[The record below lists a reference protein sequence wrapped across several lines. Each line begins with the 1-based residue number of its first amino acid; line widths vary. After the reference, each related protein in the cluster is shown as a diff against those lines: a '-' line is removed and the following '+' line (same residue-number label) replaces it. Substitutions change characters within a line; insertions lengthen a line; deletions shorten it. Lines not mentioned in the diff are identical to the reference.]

1 MQTDYIIDKFRE
13 AGFEISEAQAAQF
26 FRYYGLLT
34 EWNEKFN
41 LTAITDFEEVVVK
54 HFIDSCL
61 GASLVENKAGTLC
74 DIGTGAGFP
83 GIPLKIM
90 FPELQVLLVDSLNKR
105 VVFLNE
111 VIKELGLK
119 DITAIHGRAEEITR
133 KAEYREMYDTCVSRA
148 VAALPS
154 LSELCIPFVKKGG
167 LFIAYKSQKAG
178 EEFEASANALDTLGC
193 SGELKNLSLFGAD
206 RTFVVCRKLRE
217 TPKKYPRAG
226 GKPFSKPL

>member
-1 MQTDYIIDKFRE
+1 MQTEHIIERFSE
-13 AGFEISEAQAAQF
+13 AGFEITREQSEQF
-26 FRYYGLLT
+26 LKYYGLLV

-41 LTAITDFEEVVVK
+41 LTAITDFEEVIVK

-61 GASLVENKAGTLC
+61 GSSLIENKEGMLC

-90 FPELQVLLVDSLNKR
+90 FPGLKVLLVDSLNKR

-111 VIKELGLK
+111 VIRELGLK
-119 DITAIHGRAEEITR
+119 DITAIHARAEEIGR
-133 KAEYREMYDTCVSRA
+133 KPEYREMYDTCVSRA

-167 LFIAYKSQKAG
+167 LFIAYKSQKAA
-178 EEFEASANALDTLGC
+178 EEFESAQNALKTLGC
-193 SGELKNLSLFGAD
+193 SGELKNIDLFGAD
-206 RTFVVCRKLRE
+206 RTFVLCRKVSK
-217 TPKKYPRAG
+217 TPEKYPRGG
-226 GKPFSKPL
+226 GKAFSKPL